1 MRPRPLTQRKIDQ
14 PVQSELISVDGSKT
28 DITNKQVL
36 TSFVKG

>member
-1 MRPRPLTQRKIDQ
+1 MTRTGSANGVG

-28 DITNKQVL
+28 DLTNKQVL